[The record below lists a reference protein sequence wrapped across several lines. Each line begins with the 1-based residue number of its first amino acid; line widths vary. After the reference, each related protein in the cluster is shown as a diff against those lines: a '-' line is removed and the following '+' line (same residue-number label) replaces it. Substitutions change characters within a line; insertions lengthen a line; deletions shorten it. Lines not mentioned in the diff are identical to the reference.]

1 MGNYWKQHNNKIT
14 KRSAEEIEIRI
25 KKRKKAIDDTTTQI
39 NYDIFFCYNEN
50 IKNRDKIPRKFL
62 REWNKPNT
70 QIKTII
76 YKKYRKLNMGNAN
89 YLQ

>member
-39 NYDIFFCYNEN
+39 NYDIFFAITKILKIA
-50 IKNRDKIPRKFL
+50 IKYPGSFCASGIS
-62 REWNKPNT
+62 
-70 QIKTII
+70 QIL
-76 YKKYRKLNMGNAN
+76 KLK
-89 YLQ
+89 Q